1 MKRARRELEAKAS
14 EARGLSEEFIKVTDG
29 RTDGHTDRQTELL
42 SELKIHM
49 IHARCASV

>member
-29 RTDGHTDRQTELL
+29 QTDTQTDRQSYFL
-42 SELKIHM
+42 SSGGAKNLDKI
-49 IHARCASV
+49 VLV